1 MIRNEEMINKKTWE
15 EFREAGLLWFTNMIL
30 HTFGWSI
37 VVEKEEGKIIDV
49 FPARVSFR
57 GFDEKSNTDGYKKL
71 TTYMSKN
78 HKELLDETYD
88 K

>member
-37 VVEKEEGKIIDV
+37 VVEK
-49 FPARVSFR
+49 
-57 GFDEKSNTDGYKKL
+57 
-71 TTYMSKN
+71 
-78 HKELLDETYD
+78 
-88 K
+88 